1 MSEDQVRLLPWATAD
16 GRPCFLLGGG
26 SGYVSRVADNME
38 SVQLAMAED
47 LLGHAA
53 DLFADGRATDPQM
66 RFLAGRLAESLRDV
80 HRIAESRGARL
91 CTGEHVPSAGDG

>member
-1 MSEDQVRLLPWATAD
+1 MSAGEVRLLRWATAG

-26 SGYVSRVADNME
+26 SGRVTRVADNIG
-38 SVQLAMAED
+38 SVRLATAAD

-53 DLFADGRATDPQM
+53 DVFADHRVTGPQV

-91 CTGEHVPSAGDG
+91 PPPPEVDGGTS